1 MVEALSPQALS
12 MLIGSI
18 YDCALAPDRWEG
30 TLAAIRD
37 AFAARTAIL
46 SLVDRRHGRLLLNR
60 TVGIEPYQMEAVAR
74 HTPEI
79 NARTEE
85 ALASA
90 GGSLD
95 VPFRLSHHWREY
107 MDTSPY
113 VQECVTPYGIVDILQ
128 YFLIHTPTHYSV
140 IAWSRHEQHGIFTAH
155 DLEAGALLLPHL
167 RQAVTISNIL
177 DVRTIERAQMAETL
191 DQLRCGVVLTDA
203 EGRMLHA
210 NRSAEDML
218 RRGDPIRAVGGAL
231 QARVPSAARELRSAI
246 RIAGEDEARVGKA
259 GLAIRLT
266 RPEAPPVFAHVL
278 PMNGGDLR
286 TRLSPAAVAAVFIGA
301 VPDERDGANA
311 MAAAYGLTP
320 AETRVLASLLA
331 GHTLA
336 ETAVGLGI
344 AATTAKSHLKNI
356 FLKTGV
362 SRQADLVRLSMQ
374 GIPPAA
380 P

>member
-1 MVEALSPQALS
+1 M
-12 MLIGSI
+12 
-18 YDCALAPDRWEG
+18 
-30 TLAAIRD
+30 
-37 AFAARTAIL
+37 
-46 SLVDRRHGRLLLNR
+46 
-60 TVGIEPYQMEAVAR
+60 
-74 HTPEI
+74 
-79 NARTEE
+79 
-85 ALASA
+85 
-90 GGSLD
+90 
-95 VPFRLSHHWREY
+95 
-107 MDTSPY
+107 
-113 VQECVTPYGIVDILQ
+113 
-128 YFLIHTPTHYSV
+128 

-155 DLEAGALLLPHL
+155 DLEVGALLLPHL
-167 RQAVTISNIL
+167 RQAVTISNML

-246 RIAGEDEARVGKA
+246 RIAGEDEARVDKA
-259 GLAIRLT
+259 GLAIRLI

-278 PMNGGDLR
+278 PMNGGNLR

-344 AATTAKSHLKNI
+344 AATTAKTHLKNI

-362 SRQADLVRLSMQ
+362 SRQADLIRLSMQ
-374 GIPPAA
+374 GIPPAS
-380 P
+380 